1 MPAGRSAS
9 SGVMGARLGS
19 ARLCWG
25 SLACAIVAI
34 YRGSHYRL
42 WLGEAVTSGFEMRV
56 GDAERE
62 AAAAEVRE
70 HFASGRLTQDE
81 LNQRLDQTFAAKTRG
96 DLNAVFTDLPHATW
110 RDGRRGAPSTAGDP
124 YGGRTPLGPPG
135 QQWNDWGTGDNG
147 RSDDG
152 ANGPF
157 GGGPGSR
164 ALQLVGVGFTSF
176 MLFAAFLLFG
186 IVGIFGI
193 GSGRPFAVVLL
204 FAAFAMLRRLLF
216 LIFGRR
222 RGAGRGPRR
231 RRR

>member
-1 MPAGRSAS
+1 
-9 SGVMGARLGS
+9 
-19 ARLCWG
+19 
-25 SLACAIVAI
+25 
-34 YRGSHYRL
+34 
-42 WLGEAVTSGFEMRV
+42 MRV

-96 DLNAVFTDLPHATW
+96 DLDAVFTDLPSARG
-110 RDGRRGAPSTAGDP
+110 RDAAAEGARSTAGGG
-124 YGGRTPLGPPG
+124 YGGRTPLGRPG
-135 QQWNDWGTGDNG
+135 QQWNDWGAGYDG

-152 ANGPF
+152 ADGSF
-157 GGGPGSR
+157 GAGGPGFHAR
-164 ALQLVGVGFTSF
+164 RLVGVGVTSF

-222 RGAGRGPRR
+222 RGGGRGPRR

>member
-1 MPAGRSAS
+1 
-9 SGVMGARLGS
+9 
-19 ARLCWG
+19 
-25 SLACAIVAI
+25 
-34 YRGSHYRL
+34 
-42 WLGEAVTSGFEMRV
+42 MRV

-96 DLNAVFTDLPHATW
+96 DLNAVFTDLPSAGW
-110 RDGRRGAPSTAGDP
+110 RDATAGGTRTSAGGA
-124 YGGRTPLGPPG
+124 YGGPTPIGRPG
-135 QQWNDWGTGDNG
+135 QQWADWGAGNDG

-152 ANGPF
+152 TDGSFRN
-157 GGGPGSR
+157 GGPGFGARR
-164 ALQLVGVGFTSF
+164 AVGAGITSF
-176 MLFAAFLLFG
+176 MLLAAFLLFG

-193 GSGRPFAVVLL
+193 GSGRPFALVLL

-216 LIFGRR
+216 LIFGWR
-222 RGAGRGPRR
+222 RGGGRGPRR

>member
-1 MPAGRSAS
+1 
-9 SGVMGARLGS
+9 
-19 ARLCWG
+19 
-25 SLACAIVAI
+25 
-34 YRGSHYRL
+34 
-42 WLGEAVTSGFEMRV
+42 MRV

-96 DLNAVFTDLPHATW
+96 DLNAVFTDLPSTTW
-110 RDGRRGAPSTAGDP
+110 RDATAGGARATAGSA
-124 YGGRTPLGPPG
+124 YGGRTPLGRPG
-135 QQWNDWGTGDNG
+135 QQWSEWGTGDDAGNG
-147 RSDDG
+147 T
-152 ANGPF
+152 NGPF
-157 GGGPGSR
+157 GGGAGFRGARS
-164 ALQLVGVGFTSF
+164 AVGVGITSF

-222 RGAGRGPRR
+222 RGGGRGPRR

>member
-1 MPAGRSAS
+1 
-9 SGVMGARLGS
+9 
-19 ARLCWG
+19 
-25 SLACAIVAI
+25 
-34 YRGSHYRL
+34 
-42 WLGEAVTSGFEMRV
+42 MRV

-96 DLNAVFTDLPHATW
+96 DLNAVFADLPSAGW
-110 RDGRRGAPSTAGDP
+110 RDAPSGGARAAAGDA
-124 YGGRTPLGPPG
+124 YGGRTPLGRPG
-135 QQWNDWGTGDNG
+135 QQWADWGAGDDG

-152 ANGPF
+152 TSGSSRS
-157 GGGPGSR
+157 GGPGYGAR
-164 ALQLVGVGFTSF
+164 RLAGAGVTSF
-176 MLFAAFLLFG
+176 VLLAAFLLFG

-222 RGAGRGPRR
+222 RGGGRGPRR

>member
-1 MPAGRSAS
+1 
-9 SGVMGARLGS
+9 
-19 ARLCWG
+19 
-25 SLACAIVAI
+25 
-34 YRGSHYRL
+34 
-42 WLGEAVTSGFEMRV
+42 MRV

-96 DLNAVFTDLPHATW
+96 DLNAVFTDLPSADW
-110 RDGRRGAPSTAGDP
+110 RDATAGGTRSTASGAFA
-124 YGGRTPLGPPG
+124 GRTPIGRPG
-135 QQWNDWGTGDNG
+135 QQWTDWGTGDDERAG
-147 RSDDG
+147 DG

-164 ALQLVGVGFTSF
+164 ARSAVGVGITSF
-176 MLFAAFLLFG
+176 MLLAAFLLFG

-222 RGAGRGPRR
+222 QGGRRGPRR
-231 RRR
+231 RR

>member
-1 MPAGRSAS
+1 
-9 SGVMGARLGS
+9 
-19 ARLCWG
+19 
-25 SLACAIVAI
+25 
-34 YRGSHYRL
+34 
-42 WLGEAVTSGFEMRV
+42 MRV

-96 DLNAVFTDLPHATW
+96 DLNAVFTDLPSAGW
-110 RDGRRGAPSTAGDP
+110 RDATAGGARTAGGA
-124 YGGRTPLGPPG
+124 YAGRTPIGRPG
-135 QQWNDWGTGDNG
+135 QQWTDWGAGDDE
-147 RSDDG
+147 RSGDG

-157 GGGPGSR
+157 GGGPGSHAR
-164 ALQLVGVGFTSF
+164 SAVGVGITSF
-176 MLFAAFLLFG
+176 MLLAAFLLFG

-222 RGAGRGPRR
+222 LGGRRGPRR
-231 RRR
+231 RR